1 MFDINETFYT
11 FGVHFEQKEPMNK
24 KLYLIDGHALIF
36 KMYYAFLRH
45 PMINSKGADMS
56 ILFGFTKYILELI
69 EKEKP
74 THFAVAFDPPGGTFR
89 HEMYPEYKGTRSE
102 TPQLIIDS
110 LEPLIE
116 LCTAMGFPV
125 LMIKGFE
132 ADDVIGS
139 MAKRAEKEGF
149 DTYMVTPDKD
159 YGQLISEHIFQFK
172 PGKSGSESEIIDCAK
187 VCEKYGISR
196 PEQVVEILTICGDS
210 SDNVPGVKGVGEVG
224 AGKLIAK
231 FGTVENIY
239 AHIDELTPKQREAF
253 ENSKGHIQLSHEL
266 VTIKTDIPLDV
277 TEEQL
282 RLTGEYSPEVADL
295 FEKYEFG
302 SLRKYLGNIAPAVV
316 KEEEKHLD
324 FKGAT
329 AEQVCA
335 AAAKDGRCAII
346 VESDGSGI
354 FAAIKK
360 VTVSANAEAAG
371 KTQAENSECIVA
383 EGQPKD
389 FADILSNGDI
399 EKYGYDLKLQRNLLA
414 HEGVELTGRL
424 MDIELMHYLINP
436 EKSHK
441 IEILTRT
448 YLGVNLEEMMTGADA
463 KEEVPQTLSLFDE
476 VPEDEPESNR
486 QAEAAAT
493 LLLGEKV
500 LEEMASLDL
509 GGLYDTMEE
518 PLMKVLSDM
527 EQEGVKVDLAQLRRY
542 SAGLAAEMNAI
553 QERVREMAEDPNLN
567 ILSPIQVGNL
577 IFEKLRL
584 DPKVKPKAGARYS
597 YPTDEDTL
605 SALADKHPIVNEI
618 LEYRAV
624 RKLLSTYIDPLPT
637 YVSPATGKIHT
648 TFNQALTATGRLSSS
663 KPNLQNIPIRT
674 ERGKEIRKAFVPS
687 RPDGVIVSADYS
699 QIELRIMAHL
709 SCDMHLIEAFR
720 NGQDVHAITAAK
732 IFGISPEEV
741 TSDQRRIAKTA
752 NFGIMYGISA
762 FGLSQRL
769 HIGRA
774 EAKKIIEDYFA
785 NFPAISS
792 YIEDTLT
799 AARETGYVETIF
811 GRRRY
816 LPDINSKNGTV
827 RSLAERN
834 AINAPIQGTSADII
848 KLAMINVDRRLKQ
861 EGLQS
866 RMVLQIHDELVFDA
880 AKEEVEKLCKI
891 VREEMENVTTLSVP
905 LTVEC
910 NYGNNWLEAH

>member
-1 MFDINETFYT
+1 
-11 FGVHFEQKEPMNK
+11 
-24 KLYLIDGHALIF
+24 
-36 KMYYAFLRH
+36 
-45 PMINSKGADMS
+45 MINSKGADMS

-74 THFAVAFDPPGGTFR
+74 THLAVAFDPPGGTFR

-102 TPQLIIDS
+102 TPQLVIDS
-110 LEPLIE
+110 LEPLTE

-132 ADDVIGS
+132 ADDMIGS

-149 DTYMVTPDKD
+149 DVYMVTPDKD

-172 PGKSGSESEIIDCAK
+172 PGKSGSESEIIDSAK
-187 VCEKYGISR
+187 ICEKYGISK
-196 PEQVVEILTICGDS
+196 PEQVVEILTVCGDS

-224 AGKLIAK
+224 AGKLIGK

-253 ENSKGHIQLSHEL
+253 ENSRGHINLSHEL

-277 TEEQL
+277 TQEQMK
-282 RLTGEYSPEVADL
+282 LTGEYSPEVADL

-302 SLRKYLGNIAPAVV
+302 SLRKYLGNITSATV
-316 KEEEKHLD
+316 KEDNKLE
-324 FKGAT
+324 FKEAT
-329 AEQVCA
+329 PEQVCRA
-335 AAAKDGRCAII
+335 AIQDGKCAII
-346 VESDGSGI
+346 IESEGSGI
-354 FAAIKK
+354 FADIRKM
-360 VTVSANAEAAG
+360 TVSAKSGAAQ
-371 KTQAENSECIVA
+371 KSEKSSDTADNVVAVGCIVA
-383 EGQPKD
+383 EGQAKD
-389 FADILSNGDI
+389 FESILTNPDIL
-399 EKYGYDLKLQRNLLA
+399 KYGYDLKLQRNLLN
-414 HEGVELTGRL
+414 HSGIELAGRL

-441 IEILTRT
+441 IDILSRT
-448 YLGVNLEEMMTGADA
+448 YLNINLEEMMAGQGSDTEAQ
-463 KEEVPQTLSLFDE
+463 QTLSLFDE
-476 VPEDEPESNR
+476 VPQDEPETNR
-486 QAEAAAT
+486 QGEAAAT

-500 LEEMASLDL
+500 REEMTGLELDS
-509 GGLYDTMEE
+509 LYDTMEE

-542 SAGLAAEMNAI
+542 SAGLAAEMNSI
-553 QERVREMAEDPNLN
+553 QDKVREMAEDPNLN
-567 ILSPIQVGNL
+567 ILSPIQIGNL

-584 DPKVKPKAGARYS
+584 DPKIKPKTGVRYS

-618 LEYRAV
+618 LEYRGV

-637 YVSPATGKIHT
+637 YVSPSTGKIHT

-720 NGQDVHAITAAK
+720 KGQDVHAITAAK

-769 HIGRA
+769 HISRA
-774 EAKKIIEDYFA
+774 ESKKIIEDYFA

-792 YIEDTLT
+792 YIEDTLA

-848 KLAMINVDRRLKQ
+848 KLAMINVDKRLKK

-880 AKEEVEKLCKI
+880 VKDEVETLCAI
-891 VREEMENVTTLSVP
+891 VKEEMENVTTLSVP

>member
-1 MFDINETFYT
+1 
-11 FGVHFEQKEPMNK
+11 MNK

-110 LEPLIE
+110 LEPLTE

-139 MAKRAEKEGF
+139 MATRAEKEGF

-159 YGQLISEHIFQFK
+159 YGQLISEHIFQYK
-172 PGKSGSESEIIDCAK
+172 PGKSGSESEIIDSTK
-187 VCEKYGISR
+187 ICEKYGISR
-196 PEQVVEILTICGDS
+196 PEQVVEILTICGDA

-239 AHIDELTPKQREAF
+239 AHIEELTPKQKEAF
-253 ENSKGHIQLSHEL
+253 ENSRGHIQLSHEL

-282 RLTGEYSPEVADL
+282 RLTGEYTPEVADL

-302 SLRKYLGNIAPAVV
+302 SLRKHLGNISPTITEESQQLDITEATPA
-316 KEEEKHLD
+316 
-324 FKGAT
+324 
-329 AEQVCA
+329 QVCRA
-335 AAAKDGRCAII
+335 ALKTGRCAII
-346 VESDGSGI
+346 TESEGPGI
-354 FAAIKK
+354 FAEIKRI
-360 VTVSANAEAAG
+360 TVSVQAECDNAADTSQYPQKYISAAG
-371 KTQAENSECIVA
+371 
-383 EGQPKD
+383 QPTD
-389 FADILSNGDI
+389 FAEVLADANIM
-399 EKYGYDLKLQRNLLA
+399 KYGYDLKLQRNLLV
-414 HEGVELTGRL
+414 HNGIMLQGRL

-441 IEILTRT
+441 IDILSRA
-448 YLGVNLEEMMTGADA
+448 YLNINLEDIAAGENDRQ
-463 KEEVPQTLSLFDE
+463 PQTLSLFDE
-476 VPEDEPESNR
+476 VPEDEPSGNR
-486 QAEAAAT
+486 LEEAAVT
-493 LLLGEKV
+493 LMLGEKV
-500 LEEMASLDL
+500 SEEMSSL
-509 GGLYDTMEE
+509 GLDSLYNTMEE

-527 EQEGVKVDLAQLRRY
+527 ELEGVKVDLAQLKRY
-542 SAGLAAEMNAI
+542 SAGLVAEMNAI

-567 ILSPIQVGNL
+567 ILSPIQIGNL
-577 IFEKLRL
+577 IFEKLKL
-584 DPKVKPKAGARYS
+584 DPKIKPKTGVRYS

-605 SALADKHPIVNEI
+605 SALADKHPIINEI

-637 YVSPATGKIHT
+637 YVSRETGNIHT

-720 NGQDVHAITAAK
+720 KGQDVHAITAAK

-741 TSDQRRIAKTA
+741 TADQRRIAKTA

-769 HIGRA
+769 HISRA

-792 YIEDTLT
+792 YIEDTLA

-816 LPDINSKNGTV
+816 LPDINSKNSTV

-848 KLAMINVDRRLKQ
+848 KMAMINVDKRLKQ

-880 AKEEVEKLCKI
+880 TREEVEVLCRI
-891 VREEMENVTTLSVP
+891 VKEEMENVTRLSVP

>member
-1 MFDINETFYT
+1 MD
-11 FGVHFEQKEPMNK
+11 K
-24 KLYLIDGHALIF
+24 KLFLIDGHALIF

-110 LEPLIE
+110 LEPLTE

-149 DTYMVTPDKD
+149 TTYMVTPDKD
-159 YGQLISEHIFQFK
+159 YGQLISPNILQFK
-172 PGKSGSESEIIDCAK
+172 PGKSGSESEIIDTAK

-231 FGTVENIY
+231 FGTVQNIY

-277 TEEQL
+277 TQEQM

-302 SLRKYLGNIAPAVV
+302 SLRKYLGSIKPTVQ
-316 KEEEKHLD
+316 EETKTLNFQE
-324 FKGAT
+324 GSVQ
-329 AEQVCA
+329 EVCN

-346 VESDGSGI
+346 VEGEGSGI
-354 FAAIKK
+354 FAPIKK
-360 VTVSANAEAAG
+360 ITVSARVDEEACVAASG
-371 KTQAENSECIVA
+371 AVADFSDLIADQA
-383 EGQPKD
+383 
-389 FADILSNGDI
+389 I

-414 HEGVELTGRL
+414 HNGVRLEGRL

-441 IEILTRT
+441 IEILTKT
-448 YLGVNLEEMMTGADA
+448 YLGVNLEEMTSQA
-463 KEEVPQTLSLFDE
+463 KEAPQELSLLDE
-476 VPEDEPESNR
+476 VPEDDTENSR
-486 QAEAAAT
+486 TAEAAAT
-493 LLLGEKV
+493 ILLGVKV
-500 LEEMASLDL
+500 RKEMTDMNL

-527 EQEGVKVDLAQLRRY
+527 EMEGVKIDMAQLRSY
-542 SAGLAAEMNAI
+542 SAGLAAEMNSI
-553 QERVREMAEDPNLN
+553 QERVREMAQEPNLN
-567 ILSPIQVGNL
+567 ILSPIQIGNL
-577 IFEKLRL
+577 IFEKLKL
-584 DPKVKPKAGARYS
+584 DPKIKPKAGARYS

-605 SALADKHPIVNEI
+605 SALSDKHPIVGEI

-637 YVSPATGKIHT
+637 YVSETTGKIHT

-687 RPDGVIVSADYS
+687 RTDGVIVSADYS

-709 SCDMHLIEAFR
+709 SCDTHLIDAFR
-720 NGQDVHAITAAK
+720 KGQDVHAITAAK
-732 IFGISPEEV
+732 IFGIPVQEV
-741 TSDQRRIAKTA
+741 TADHRRIAKTA

-792 YIEDTLT
+792 YIEDTL
-799 AARETGYVETIF
+799 ASARETGYVETIF

-816 LPDINSKNGTV
+816 LPDITSKNGTV

-834 AINAPIQGTSADII
+834 AVNAPIQGTSADII
-848 KLAMINVDRRLKQ
+848 KLAMINVDARLKK
-861 EGLQS
+861 EGMQS

-880 AKEEVEKLCKI
+880 VHEELDKLCTI
-891 VREEMENVTTLSVP
+891 VKEEMENVTSLSVP